1 MPVTTSSLLNMFVSI
16 NFYCFQK
23 AGVMCVWNWSPCW
36 AIILPLSYIHSKSQ
50 ARAFCCN
57 AHSRPYPCTEGKGP
71 LCNPTIKCLPVTYAL
86 SCHVS
91 LFKVLWHISPDSGLN
106 FLLSCFSCPSLE
118 FTQHFQTSSFSVA
131 ATHTFQPSHKSRFSL
146 ENLFCNMST

>member
-23 AGVMCVWNWSPCW
+23 AGGMCVEFKSLLGNYTSSE
-36 AIILPLSYIHSKSQ
+36 LHSKSQ

-57 AHSRPYPCTEGKGP
+57 AHSRPYSCTEGKGP
-71 LCNPTIKCLPVTYAL
+71 LCNPTVKCLPVTYAL

-91 LFKVLWHISPDSGLN
+91 LFKVLRHISPDSGLN